1 MAEYQTDNANLEVSE
16 IMDTFNIEEISLIVD
31 SQIIN
36 PKFDMI
42 GDSSVDQF
50 SPLKNRY
57 DGIVEANED
66 PDILLEVQDRFLSIC
81 GVFLDAIEG
90 KFAIK
95 LSDDWMEN
103 HRNDVPDVTEALYN
117 TFVLNFITNIED
129 VLFSYIMKNKMQIY
143 QAFEDDRNKKDAS
156 TIAKKKNFNI
166 EDAVILADIYDIC
179 AWILD
184 NLTVDQWFEYTDLE
198 EVDMARIHSLY
209 ESADLMDSEEG
220 DPPIAVSFVDQI
232 STIFKKD
239 TSVKGVLCFNLL
251 KRLMEEFSVPGSEN
265 ANKKDLI
272 SNTANPS
279 EFQVFGDD
287 EEE

>member
-66 PDILLEVQDRFLSIC
+66 PDILLEVQERFLSIC

-95 LSDDWMEN
+95 LSDDWMET
-103 HRNDVPDVTEALYN
+103 HRNDIPDVTEALYN

-143 QAFEDDRNKKDAS
+143 QVFEDDRNKKDAS

-184 NLTVDQWFEYTDLE
+184 NLTVDQWFEYADLE

-272 SNTANPS
+272 SNTSNPS

>member
-16 IMDTFNIEEISLIVD
+16 IMDTFNIEEISLIVE
-31 SQIIN
+31 SQISD
-36 PKFDMI
+36 PKFDML

-57 DGIVEANED
+57 EGIIAENED

-81 GVFLDAIEG
+81 GIFLDAIEK
-90 KFAIK
+90 KFAIA
-95 LSDDWMEN
+95 LSDEWKEN
-103 HRNDVPDVTEALYN
+103 HRNDIPDVTEALYN
-117 TFVLNFITNIED
+117 VFVINFITYIED
-129 VLFSYIMKNKMQIY
+129 VLFNYIVKNKMTIFH
-143 QAFEDDRNKKDAS
+143 AFEDDRNKKDAS

-198 EVDMARIHSLY
+198 EVNMALIHSLY
-209 ESADLMDSEEG
+209 ESTDLMDSEEG
-220 DPPIAVSFVDQI
+220 DPPIAVTFVDRFT
-232 STIFKKD
+232 TIFKKD

-251 KRLMEEFSVPGSEN
+251 NRLMTEFSVPGSDN
-265 ANKKDLI
+265 NSKKELI
-272 SNTANPS
+272 TSTANPS
-279 EFQVFGDD
+279 EFQVFED
-287 EEE
+287 EEED

>member
-16 IMDTFNIEEISLIVD
+16 IMDTFNIEEISLIVE
-31 SQIIN
+31 SQISD
-36 PKFDMI
+36 PKFDML

-57 DGIVEANED
+57 EGIIAENED

-81 GVFLDAIEG
+81 GIFLDAIEK
-90 KFAIK
+90 KFAIA
-95 LSDDWMEN
+95 LSDEWKET
-103 HRNDVPDVTEALYN
+103 HRNDIPDVTEALYN
-117 TFVLNFITNIED
+117 VFVINFITYIED
-129 VLFSYIMKNKMQIY
+129 VLFNYIVKNKMTIFHV
-143 QAFEDDRNKKDAS
+143 FEDDRNKKDAS

-198 EVDMARIHSLY
+198 EVNMALIHSLY
-209 ESADLMDSEEG
+209 ESTDLMDSEEG
-220 DPPIAVSFVDQI
+220 DPPIAVTFVDRFT
-232 STIFKKD
+232 TIFKKD

-251 KRLMEEFSVPGSEN
+251 NRLMTEFSVPGSDN
-265 ANKKDLI
+265 NGKKELI
-272 SNTANPS
+272 TSTANPS
-279 EFQVFGDD
+279 EFQVF
-287 EEE
+287 EEEED

>member
-16 IMDTFNIEEISLIVD
+16 IMDTFNIEEISLIVE
-31 SQIIN
+31 SQISD
-36 PKFDMI
+36 PKFDML

-57 DGIVEANED
+57 EGIVAENED

-81 GVFLDAIEG
+81 GIFLDAIEK
-90 KFAIK
+90 KFAIA
-95 LSDDWMEN
+95 LSDEWKET
-103 HRNDVPDVTEALYN
+103 HRNDIPDVTEALYN
-117 TFVLNFITNIED
+117 VFVINFITYIED
-129 VLFSYIMKNKMQIY
+129 VLFNYIVKNKMTIFHV
-143 QAFEDDRNKKDAS
+143 FEDDRNKKDAS

-198 EVDMARIHSLY
+198 EVNMALIHSLY
-209 ESADLMDSEEG
+209 ESTDLMDSEEG
-220 DPPIAVSFVDQI
+220 DPPISVTFVDRFT
-232 STIFKKD
+232 TIFKKD

-251 KRLMEEFSVPGSEN
+251 NRLMTEFSVPGSDN
-265 ANKKDLI
+265 NGKKELI
-272 SNTANPS
+272 TSTANPS
-279 EFQVFGDD
+279 EFQVFED
-287 EEE
+287 EEED

>member
-16 IMDTFNIEEISLIVD
+16 IMDTFNIEEISLIVE
-31 SQIIN
+31 SQISD
-36 PKFDMI
+36 PKFDML

-57 DGIVEANED
+57 EGIIAENED

-81 GVFLDAIEG
+81 GIFLDAIEK
-90 KFAIK
+90 KFAIA
-95 LSDDWMEN
+95 LSDEWKET
-103 HRNDVPDVTEALYN
+103 HRNDIPDVTEALYN
-117 TFVLNFITNIED
+117 VFVINFITYIED
-129 VLFSYIMKNKMQIY
+129 VLFKYIVKNKMTIFHV
-143 QAFEDDRNKKDAS
+143 FEDDRNKKDAS

-198 EVDMARIHSLY
+198 EVNMALIHSLY
-209 ESADLMDSEEG
+209 ESTDLMDSEEG
-220 DPPIAVSFVDQI
+220 DPPITVTFVDRFT
-232 STIFKKD
+232 TIFKKD

-251 KRLMEEFSVPGSEN
+251 NRLMTEFSVPGSDN
-265 ANKKDLI
+265 NSKKELI
-272 SNTANPS
+272 TSTANPS
-279 EFQVFGDD
+279 EFQVIED
-287 EEE
+287 EEED